1 MENEEIL
8 SEILSHIEEWNKK
21 DAHQQPKEKLKN
33 MVGQSIPFLKTN
45 VDTISTELVE
55 LYKTYKKY
63 IEYTKNSK
71 NVYSYDLQV
80 RINVISKLLNDG
92 YTETKLQLIRARYNL
107 KINNHIFRMLNYMI
121 NNDNEY
127 RKRINESLYNPLIN
141 KEINI
146 FKLTMSF
153 FLVNL
158 IFESIRDKIDLILD
172 KPEEETIELLEQL
185 IKEYNNDVQTIGEVL
200 VSRYKDIKDNQEK
213 HNKYRIMRDI
223 LISKEFDGNRVS
235 LFNITRNSSSHGE
248 FYPIIEENNYI
259 DIKLDNNGQ
268 EKRVMS
274 LQTLLTF
281 VDSKISSLPVNENYT
296 LLVDFYKSTDL
307 LSTMEEYKNNGKSE
321 EVIKLL
327 AVLSM
332 YNIVQY
338 NLEPLYK
345 NLTIS
350 RKNNIK
356 KINILNIKKYF
367 TTSYD
372 NDEKENYTILE
383 TIKHAIGHMHIRY
396 ENDNIVFYNKQND
409 EWCMSSIFDLF
420 NFSLNSGIL
429 NMAVA
434 TTYYQHY
441 MQEVKERLSN
451 INDIYNLKNIS
462 IGKPTDDIKYQ
473 KYEIQD
479 FKINNYINNL
489 KNKK

>member
-1 MENEEIL
+1 MEKEKIL
-8 SEILSHIEEWNKK
+8 SEILSHIEEWNEK
-21 DAHQQPKEKLKN
+21 DTHKQPKEKLKK
-33 MVGQSIPFLKTN
+33 MVEQSLPFLKTN

-55 LYKTYKKY
+55 LYKTYKNY
-63 IEYTKNSK
+63 TEYTKNGK

-92 YTETKLQLIRARYNL
+92 YTETKLQLTRARYNL

-121 NNDNEY
+121 NNDNEH

-146 FKLTMSF
+146 FKLNMSF

-172 KPEEETIELLEQL
+172 KLDKSEEETIELLEQL
-185 IKEYNNDVQTIGEVL
+185 IEEYNNDVQTIGEVL
-200 VSRYKDIKDNQEK
+200 ASRYKDIEANQEK
-213 HNKYRIMRDI
+213 HNKYRIMREF
-223 LISKEFDGNRVS
+223 LIRKGFNGDRVS
-235 LFNITRNSSSHGE
+235 LFNIARNASSHGE
-248 FYPIIEENNYI
+248 FYPIIKENDYI
-259 DIKLDNNGQ
+259 DIKIDNNGQ

-281 VDSKISSLPVNENYT
+281 VDSKISALPKNENYT
-296 LLVDFYKSTDL
+296 LLLDFYKSTDL

-350 RKNNIK
+350 RYDNIK
-356 KINILNIKKYF
+356 KVNILDIKKYF

-372 NDEKENYTILE
+372 NDEKENYTILK

-396 ENDNIVFYNKQND
+396 ENDNIVFYNKQDD
-409 EWCMSSIFDLF
+409 EWCMSNIFDLF

-451 INDIYNLKNIS
+451 INDIYNLKNI
-462 IGKPTDDIKYQ
+462 TADDIKYQ

-479 FKINNYINNL
+479 FKINNYINNI